1 MSDMWARELEPEG
14 VRVTVVQAGM
24 MMDETKT
31 GSSWPM
37 DVAIR
42 FAQENAKVGLNLRER
57 GISHYNSVTDVFR
70 AVLDMPADLHIG
82 SVALSARKR

>member
-1 MSDMWARELEPEG
+1 MPGSVSFWRCKGHLRGRDFRRISAFAVRSIVSIVVARQQG
-14 VRVTVVQAGM
+14 V
-24 MMDETKT
+24 D
-31 GSSWPM
+31 
-37 DVAIR
+37 
-42 FAQENAKVGLNLRER
+42 LRER